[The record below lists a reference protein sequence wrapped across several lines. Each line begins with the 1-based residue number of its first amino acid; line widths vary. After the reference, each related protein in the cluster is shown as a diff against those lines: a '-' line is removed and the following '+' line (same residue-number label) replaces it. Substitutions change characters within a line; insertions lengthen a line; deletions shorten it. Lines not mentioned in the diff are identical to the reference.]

1 MLCLADQVYNNKIV
15 HNTQHVHYE
24 EELVTCVP
32 LEKKEEEEEEMEVEV
47 SEKKENTKVHVMVV
61 ALQFIMKQSYIC
73 ALISMMVSC
82 NNTNCNAM

>member
-1 MLCLADQVYNNKIV
+1 MY
-15 HNTQHVHYE
+15 YE

-32 LEKKEEEEEEMEVEV
+32 LEKKEEEEEEEIEVEV

-82 NNTNCNAM
+82 NNTNCNA